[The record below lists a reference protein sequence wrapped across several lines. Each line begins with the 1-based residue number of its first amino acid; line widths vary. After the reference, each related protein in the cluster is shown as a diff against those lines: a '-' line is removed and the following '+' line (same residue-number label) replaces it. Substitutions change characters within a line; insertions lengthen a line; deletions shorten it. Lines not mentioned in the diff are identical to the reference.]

1 MKKQRELQKKNE
13 LEKKEKNEKNE
24 KKKSENEIVGEEQKQ
39 QDEPEIKLVTI
50 VEENPNE
57 KKIGL

>member
-1 MKKQRELQKKNE
+1 MKKQRELQKKE
-13 LEKKEKNEKNE
+13 LEKKE

-39 QDEPEIKLVTI
+39 KDEPEIKLVTI
-50 VEENPNE
+50 VEENPNK

>member
-1 MKKQRELQKKNE
+1 MKE
-13 LEKKEKNEKNE
+13 LEKKKELVEKKE

-39 QDEPEIKLVTI
+39 KDEPEIKLVTI